1 MATEI
6 RGKVVKMG
14 TEKQIKYATDI
25 LERINGALAEIEGIA
40 PITTTAVYDELQK
53 LTIMVE
59 GGAGDIINYMSNWNR
74 ETIIMRAYHTAERV
88 LRNKEEKAALKPLVE
103 ELYAIP
109 ARKY

>member
-1 MATEI
+1 MKITMATEI
-6 RGKVVKMG
+6 RGKVVKLG

-25 LERINGALAEIEGIA
+25 LDRINGTLTEIEGLA

-59 GGAGDIINYMSNWNR
+59 GGTGDIINYMSAWNR
-74 ETIIMRAYHTAERV
+74 ETIIMRAYHIAERV

-103 ELYAIP
+103 KLYAL
-109 ARKY
+109 